1 MNLLFDDRQEDIEIT
16 NDMLDIVKISIA
28 EVLKEEEIDENV
40 QVSISFVGDEEI
52 QRLNKDFRG
61 VDSSTDVLSFPMD
74 DEFQIEETMLGDVII
89 NTKRVLEQ
97 AKEFGHSNT
106 RELSYLTVHSILHLL
121 GYDHMEDE
129 DKEIMRSKEKS
140 IMDSL
145 KIYRW

>member
-145 KIYRW
+145 KIYR

>member
-74 DEFQIEETMLGDVII
+74 DEFQIEETILGDVII

-145 KIYRW
+145 KIYR

>member
-61 VDSSTDVLSFPMD
+61 VDNSTDVLSFPMD

-145 KIYRW
+145 KIYR

>member
-28 EVLKEEEIDENV
+28 EVLKEEELDENV

-74 DEFQIEETMLGDVII
+74 DEFQIEETILGDVII

-145 KIYRW
+145 KIYR